1 MNLQS
6 RKKASGLFNAVS
18 HVRWMMDLLFR
29 YIRLRLLSRS
39 HRNSLT
45 CLRADALANENG
57 GVKMA
62 RQLNKEQKRLLDLWF
77 EQEKDNVGLSFE
89 MKDLD
94 YDLYKRIE
102 SLNDFEA
109 IYSHVTDYIHE
120 KVMSQ

>member
-1 MNLQS
+1 
-6 RKKASGLFNAVS
+6 
-18 HVRWMMDLLFR
+18 
-29 YIRLRLLSRS
+29 
-39 HRNSLT
+39 
-45 CLRADALANENG
+45 
-57 GVKMA
+57 MA